1 MKHTYKEIWDTLSKI
16 DVSEYQEEKMGLSY
30 LSWSRAWWLLCQSY
44 PEATYSFSKPEKG
57 EDGTYEVGCTIF
69 IGDCSRMATLPV
81 MDYKNKAIV
90 NPDYRQINDNKQ
102 RCFVKALAYFGLGI
116 KLYMGFSDDLPDAEK
131 DKASEKKETKKAEV
145 TSITKAKA
153 NADEVITEAKELTGE
168 GVIPNEETE
177 ESYKGSM
184 EAFLKLL
191 PLKQTKQGA
200 REFYLTEKNQAFVK
214 SMEKNYPDMH
224 NEFMQKLKELTDTM
238 PEADANDEINLEME
252 ID

>member
-30 LSWSRAWWLLCQSY
+30 LSWSRAWWLLCQTY

-145 TSITKAKA
+145 TSISKAKA
-153 NADEVITEAKELTGE
+153 NADEVITETKELTGQ
-168 GVIPNEETE
+168 GVTLKEETE
-177 ESYKGSM
+177 ESYQDAMK
-184 EAFLKLL
+184 AFLELL

-214 SMEKNYPDMH
+214 GMEKNYPDMH

-238 PEADANDEINLEME
+238 PESDANDEINLEME

>member
-1 MKHTYKEIWDTLSKI
+1 MKHTYKEIWDTLSAI

-30 LSWSRAWWLLCQSY
+30 LSWSRAWWLLCQTY

-57 EDGTYEVGCTIF
+57 EDGTYEVGCTIS

-153 NADEVITEAKELTGE
+153 NADEVITETKELTGA
-168 GVIPNEETE
+168 V
-177 ESYKGSM
+177 SYTH
-184 EAFLKLL
+184 LTL
-191 PLKQTKQGA
+191 PT
-200 REFYLTEKNQAFVK
+200 
-214 SMEKNYPDMH
+214 SD
-224 NEFMQKLKELTDTM
+224 
-238 PEADANDEINLEME
+238 LE
-252 ID
+252 